1 MHQLGLPLQPARRLI
16 RLVLPLA
23 MLLSLAGCWTGDPWF
38 AASEAVAVIPDGRY
52 RLVEA
57 RAAEQG
63 AAPMDDGERTT
74 ITRQPDG
81 SLLLGG
87 GDKAWRA
94 VIVPLAPGEKG
105 RFIVQL
111 QEQDEDH
118 PRHALFVLLDTR
130 GGHYRIAV
138 LACGQAAA
146 AAARGGGG
154 NVSRDPSAGS
164 SCNFSDRAT
173 MTAQFRRAVR
183 EGGAAFDTELLLTR
197 D

>member
-16 RLVLPLA
+16 RLLLPLA
-23 MLLSLAGCWTGDPWF
+23 ILLSLAGCWTGDPWF

-57 RAAEQG
+57 RDAEQG
-63 AAPMDDGERTT
+63 PAPMDDGERTT

-81 SLLLGG
+81 ALLLGG

-94 VIVPLAPGEKG
+94 IIVPLAPGEKT

-118 PRHALFVLLDTR
+118 PRHALFVLLEAR
-130 GGHYRIAV
+130 EGRYRIAV
-138 LACGQAAA
+138 LACGRAAGQAAE
-146 AAARGGGG
+146 GSGG
-154 NVSRDPSAGS
+154 NVSRDPNAGS
-164 SCNFSDRAT
+164 SCNFADRAT
-173 MTAQFRRAVR
+173 LIEQFRRAVR
-183 EGGAAFDTELLLTR
+183 EGGAAFDTELVLTR
-197 D
+197 E